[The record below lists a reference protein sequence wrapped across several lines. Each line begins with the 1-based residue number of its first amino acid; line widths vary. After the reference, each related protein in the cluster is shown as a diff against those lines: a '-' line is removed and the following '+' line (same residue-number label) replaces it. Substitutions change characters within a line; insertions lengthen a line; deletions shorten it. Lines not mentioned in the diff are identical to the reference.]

1 MPATRLTK
9 LYKDKVV
16 PALRKEFGY
25 TNVHEVPA
33 LVRVVVNI
41 GTGRT
46 AKDTKLQETMV
57 DSLRR
62 ITGQQPAIRRARK
75 AIAAFK
81 VRQGQS
87 VGLVVTL
94 RGQRMQEFMD
104 KLINVTLPRVRDF
117 RGVSPSGFDGH
128 GSYSLGLKEQTVFPE
143 IPFDSVEKT
152 HGLQVTIV
160 TTARTDREGRALLA
174 ALGMP
179 FGKTTAKDD
188 EEMTRG
194 ADRASL
200 RAYAKAKAAKTATA
214 APSASGAAAA

>member
-1 MPATRLTK
+1 MPQTRLAK

-16 PALRKEFGY
+16 PALKQEFGY
-25 TNVHEVPA
+25 KNVHQVPK
-33 LVRVVVNI
+33 LVQVVVNI

-46 AKDTKLQETMV
+46 AKDTKLQDVMV

-62 ITGQQPAIRRARK
+62 ITGQQPAVRKARK

-87 VGLVVTL
+87 VGLTVTL
-94 RGQRMQEFMD
+94 RGARMEQFLD

-117 RGVSPSGFDGH
+117 RGVSPKAFDGH

-152 HGLQVTIV
+152 HGLQITIV
-160 TTARTDREGRALLA
+160 TSAENDREGRALLKA
-174 ALGMP
+174 FGMP
-179 FGKTTAKDD
+179 FGKDSSKED
-188 EEMTRG
+188 EEMTAG
-194 ADRASL
+194 QDRASL
-200 RAYAKAKAAKTATA
+200 RAYAKAKAAKTAA
-214 APSASGAAAA
+214 APPAAA